1 MIKEIKSLP
10 ISEETLGAYLEGNL
24 PEHERM
30 EVEKLLENDYELR
43 EFVDEVSAD
52 DINYDESIYDYFPD
66 FDSEFSLPEIPKQT
80 DESDD
85 IEIEVVD
92 EIEDF
97 EIISENTIENI
108 NDDYN
113 EDSPDI
119 TLNETEHYSD
129 IDSNDCYDYND

>member
-30 EVEKLLENDYELR
+30 EVEKLLENNHELR

-80 DESDD
+80 DEYDD
-85 IEIEVVD
+85 IEIVAVDDEFDLEVIDNVFD
-92 EIEDF
+92 EHETDEHESYDLPETTANDFDNDFIEF
-97 EIISENTIENI
+97 
-108 NDDYN
+108 DDN
-113 EDSPDI
+113 
-119 TLNETEHYSD
+119 L
-129 IDSNDCYDYND
+129 

>member
-24 PEHERM
+24 PEHERI
-30 EVEKLLENDYELR
+30 EVEKLLENDSELS
-43 EFVDEVSAD
+43 ELVDEIQAD

-66 FDSEFSLPEIPKQT
+66 FDNEFSLPEIPEVI

-85 IEIEVVD
+85 LEIEVVD
-92 EIEDF
+92 EIEDIDVI
-97 EIISENTIENI
+97 EDISD
-108 NDDYN
+108 DDYY

-119 TLNETEHYSD
+119 TLNEPEHYSD
-129 IDSNDCYDYND
+129 IDCNDDYEYNDLSY

>member
-30 EVEKLLENDYELR
+30 EVEKLLENNHELR

-66 FDSEFSLPEIPKQT
+66 FDSEFSLPEIPDNT
-80 DESDD
+80 DD
-85 IEIEVVD
+85 IEVFPADDEVTLEIVD
-92 EIEDF
+92 EDEDETEDPDDYDKHLFQDIEDDISIDADDFISF
-97 EIISENTIENI
+97 E
-108 NDDYN
+108 
-113 EDSPDI
+113 
-119 TLNETEHYSD
+119 
-129 IDSNDCYDYND
+129 

>member
-30 EVEKLLENDYELR
+30 EVEKLLENNHELR

-85 IEIEVVD
+85 IEIVAVDDEFDLEVIDNVFD
-92 EIEDF
+92 EHETDEHESYDLPETTANDFDNDFIEF
-97 EIISENTIENI
+97 
-108 NDDYN
+108 DDN
-113 EDSPDI
+113 
-119 TLNETEHYSD
+119 L
-129 IDSNDCYDYND
+129 